1 MQSLGAARVACTN
14 ENGYNLPHFYHD
26 SLAICFRNQPDD
38 MMTDTRK
45 PTALIILDGWGHR
58 DPAADNAISNARTP
72 FWDKLWQNQPKTLIN
87 TSGMFVGL
95 PQGQM
100 GNSEVG
106 HMNLG
111 AGRVVYQSLT
121 RIDKDLE
128 DGLFQKNEALC
139 NAIDKAVANNKAVH
153 IMGLLSPGGV
163 HSHEDHMLAAAE
175 LAAAR
180 GAKEVYIHAF
190 LDGRDMPPR
199 SARPSLEKAA
209 ARMKSL
215 GVGRVATI
223 VGRYFAM
230 DRDNR
235 WDRVEAAYN
244 AMTLGEAEFTCDDP
258 VTALDQAYERGE
270 NDEFVKATHIRAE
283 GQPEGTIND
292 GDSVLFMNFRADRA
306 REMTRTFVEPEFDGF
321 DRRKHPEL
329 ADFVMLTEYAAD
341 IKTSCAY
348 PPEQLANGLGEY
360 MASQGKTQLRIA
372 ETEKYAHVT
381 FFFNGGLETPF
392 EGEDRILVPSP
403 KVATYDLQPEMSAP
417 EVTDKLVEA
426 IKSGKYDLIVC
437 NYANGD
443 MVGHTG
449 KMDAAVKAAEC
460 LDQCVQRVVEALD
473 EVGGEALITADHGN
487 CEQMTDPKS
496 GQVHTSHTIGPV
508 PLVYTGHRNVNLKN
522 DGSLCD
528 IAPTLLTL
536 MGLQQPQEMSGH
548 SLAEIN

>member
-1 MQSLGAARVACTN
+1 
-14 ENGYNLPHFYHD
+14 
-26 SLAICFRNQPDD
+26 
-38 MMTDTRK
+38 MTSTRK
-45 PTALIILDGWGHR
+45 TTALIILDGWGHR
-58 DPAADNAISNARTP
+58 DPAEDNAISKADTP
-72 FWDKLWQNQPKTLIN
+72 FWDKAWAEFPKTLIN

-128 DGLFQKNEALC
+128 DGTFNENPALLA
-139 NAIDKAVANNKAVH
+139 AIDKAVTNDGAVH
-153 IMGLLSPGGV
+153 LMGLMSPGGV
-163 HSHEDHMLAAAE
+163 HAHEDHILAAAE
-175 LAAAR
+175 LAAQK
-180 GAKEVYIHAF
+180 GATRVYIHAF

-209 ARMKSL
+209 NKMKAL
-215 GVGRVATI
+215 GVGRVASI

-235 WDRVEAAYN
+235 WDRVEQAYN
-244 AMTLGEAEFTCDDP
+244 LLTLGDAEFTAPDP
-258 VTALDQAYERGE
+258 LTAIDEAYERGE
-270 NDEFVKATHIRAE
+270 NDEFVKATRIQGDDDPDA
-283 GQPEGTIND
+283 TIND
-292 GDSVLFMNFRADRA
+292 GDAVLFMNFRADRA
-306 REMTRTFVEPEFDGF
+306 REMTRTFVEDDFDGF
-321 DRRKHPEL
+321 QRRKHPKL
-329 ADFVMLTEYAAD
+329 SDFVMLTEYAAD
-341 IKTSCAY
+341 IRTSCAY
-348 PPEQLANGLGEY
+348 PPEQLKNGLGEY
-360 MASQGKTQLRIA
+360 VANLGKTQLRIA

-426 IKSGKYDLIVC
+426 IRSGKYDLVVC

-449 KMDAAVKAAEC
+449 KLDAAIKAAEC
-460 LDQCVQRVVEALD
+460 VDRCIARIADALD

-487 CEQMTDPKS
+487 CEQMTDPAS
-496 GQVHTSHTIGPV
+496 GQVHTAHTTGPV
-508 PLVYTGHRNVNLKN
+508 PLVYVGHRKVSLKD
-522 DGSLCD
+522 DGSLSD
-528 IAPTLLTL
+528 VAPSLLAM
-536 MGLQQPQEMSGH
+536 MGLEQPGDMTGH
-548 SLAEIN
+548 SLVTLSQD

>member
-1 MQSLGAARVACTN
+1 
-14 ENGYNLPHFYHD
+14 
-26 SLAICFRNQPDD
+26 
-38 MMTDTRK
+38 MTATRK

-58 DPAADNAISNARTP
+58 DPAEDNAISNTP
-72 FWDKLWQNQPKTLIN
+72 CWDKLWENQPKTLIN

-121 RIDKDLE
+121 RIDKDVE
-128 DGLFQKNEALC
+128 EGSFTENSVLC
-139 NAIDKAVANNKAVH
+139 AAIDKAVSSNRAVH
-153 IMGLLSPGGV
+153 LMGLLSPGGV
-163 HSHEDHMLAAAE
+163 HSHEDHVLAAAE
-175 LAAAR
+175 MAAKR

-199 SARPSLEKAA
+199 SAKASLEKAA
-209 ARMKSL
+209 TKLKHL
-215 GVGRVATI
+215 GVGRVASI
-223 VGRYFAM
+223 VGRYYAM

-235 WDRVEAAYN
+235 WDRVEEAYN
-244 AMTLGEAEFTCDDP
+244 VMTLGEAEFTSADP
-258 VTALDQAYERGE
+258 VSALEQAYERGE
-270 NDEFVKATHIRAE
+270 NDEFVKATRIMTS
-283 GQPEGTIND
+283 GDNEGTIND
-292 GDSVLFMNFRADRA
+292 GDTVIFMNFRADRA
-306 REMTRTFVEPEFDGF
+306 REMTRCFVEKDFDGF
-321 DRRKHPEL
+321 ERRKHPEL

-341 IKTSCAY
+341 INTSCAY
-348 PPEQLANGLGEY
+348 PPEQLTNGLGEY
-360 MASQGKTQLRIA
+360 VASLGKTQLRIS

-426 IKSGKYDLIVC
+426 IKSGKYDLVVC

-449 KMDAAVKAAEC
+449 KLDAAIKAAEC
-460 LDQCVQRVVEALD
+460 IDQCVARITEALQ

-487 CEQMTDPKS
+487 CEQMTDPNS
-496 GQVHTSHTIGPV
+496 GQVHTAHTIGPV
-508 PLVYTGHRNVNLKN
+508 PLIYVGPRKVNLRD
-522 DGSLCD
+522 DGSLSD
-528 IAPTLLTL
+528 VAPTLLSL
-536 MGLQQPQEMSGH
+536 MNLGQPAEMTGH
-548 SLAEIN
+548 SLVEIG